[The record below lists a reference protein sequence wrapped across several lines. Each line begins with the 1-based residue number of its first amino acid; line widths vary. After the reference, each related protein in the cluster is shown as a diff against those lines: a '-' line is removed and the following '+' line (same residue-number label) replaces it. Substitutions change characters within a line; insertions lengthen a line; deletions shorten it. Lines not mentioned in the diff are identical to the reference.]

1 MSSFAVSPKQKQAG
15 GKQASK
21 LAEMMMMTIWRR
33 SIEWLE
39 FRSRGIEHT
48 TTHSKPSID
57 HGSIKCK
64 SWRSQSRGADKGDR
78 ERERER
84 GPHAGSELI
93 ASTRH
98 KNLSEKGPGLQR
110 EKRREEQKNYK
121 HAACEKACD
130 DVRLPHNTEHQPPRH
145 HACMLEIIWS
155 HKSCWCFEAI

>member
-64 SWRSQSRGADKGDR
+64 SWRSQSRGADKGERER

-145 HACMLEIIWS
+145 HACMLEII
-155 HKSCWCFEAI
+155 

>member
-21 LAEMMMMTIWRR
+21 QAEMMMMTIWRR

-121 HAACEKACD
+121 HALRKSMRRCASTAQHRTPTTTTPCM
-130 DVRLPHNTEHQPPRH
+130 
-145 HACMLEIIWS
+145 HARNYLIAQ
-155 HKSCWCFEAI
+155 KLLVF